1 MTLEPDGR
9 MFEQLLELAP
19 DAVVGVD
26 ADGLIVLVN
35 QQAERVFGYA
45 RAELIGQPVERLV
58 PERFR
63 GVHERHRAGY
73 VADPRTRPM
82 GAELALFR
90 FA

>member
-45 RAELIGQPVERLV
+45 RAELIGMER
-58 PERFR
+58 
-63 GVHERHRAGY
+63 
-73 VADPRTRPM
+73 
-82 GAELALFR
+82 
-90 FA
+90 